1 MVMEMTGRSI
11 DRRVARTRAMLHDAL
26 LSLLEKKAYETIT
39 AEDICARANVGR
51 STFYAHYTS
60 KDDLMRSGLKQL
72 RELLLDRQRDAAVP
86 RDETR
91 QGLSFSLTMFE
102 HARDHMHLHRTL
114 VGNRG
119 GAIAFGMIR
128 QMLGDLVRGELAA
141 DTVENSKDAM
151 PRELIVQFVVGAYMA
166 VVTWW
171 LEGGA
176 RLAPQQ
182 IDGVFRRLATEGIAS
197 LRS

>member
-1 MVMEMTGRSI
+1 
-11 DRRVARTRAMLHDAL
+11 
-26 LSLLEKKAYETIT
+26 
-39 AEDICARANVGR
+39 
-51 STFYAHYTS
+51 
-60 KDDLMRSGLKQL
+60 
-72 RELLLDRQRDAAVP
+72 
-86 RDETR
+86 
-91 QGLSFSLTMFE
+91 MFE